1 MIDLS
6 TKTYKR
12 ILDDMLADIPGDLN
26 KREGSLIRT
35 SLGAAGWAIEG
46 LYINLAYIQRQAYG
60 KTATGVYLDYI
71 AAQCDL
77 QRKPA
82 TNAVRYARFNAS
94 PPVGTRFAVKN
105 ISENVYYYLS
115 KACEHIP
122 DVAYPGTPY
131 IGEVTCETAGSIG
144 NEYSG
149 DLSTVSYI
157 SGLTSAILLGIVEHG
172 DDEETDDS
180 LRKRYELAVGA
191 VEFGGN
197 IASYRNY
204 ILSLS
209 GVGAVQVYPAYNGPG
224 TVLCSVIDTD
234 FKPLSF
240 DKMVEIQNLVCP
252 PESTDPS
259 EPSANGYGMAPIGA
273 KVVITTATEKTI
285 DITATV
291 RIKSDSSRTISEIND
306 DAIEQMN
313 DFFKTMLEDWGKMGS
328 WNNAT
333 YSLVLYYNRVVTI
346 LNNIDGVEVAND
358 VYVNG
363 QTVNIGFIENK
374 DWQQIPVLNSLVLTQ
389 GS

>member
-6 TKTYKR
+6 TKTYKL

-46 LYINLAYIQRQAYG
+46 LYINLAYIQKQAFG

-71 AAQCDL
+71 VAQCDL
-77 QRKPA
+77 QRKQA
-82 TNAVRYARFNAS
+82 THAVRYARFNAA

-115 KACEHIP
+115 KACDHIP
-122 DVAYPGTPY
+122 DASYIGLPY
-131 IGEVTCETAGSIG
+131 IGEVTCENAGSIG

-149 DLSTVSYI
+149 DLATVAYI
-157 SGLTSAILLGIVEHG
+157 SGLTSAVLLGIVEHG
-172 DDEETDDS
+172 DDEESDES
-180 LRKRYELAVGA
+180 LRKRYDLAVGA

-197 IASYRNY
+197 IAAYRNY

-224 TVLCSVIDTD
+224 TVLCSVVDTD
-234 FKPLSF
+234 FQPLSF
-240 DKMVEIQNLVCP
+240 DKKVEIQNLVCP

-273 KVVITTATEKTI
+273 KVVINTASVHNI
-285 DITATV
+285 DITANV
-291 RIKSDSSRTISEIND
+291 EIKSSSSRTISEIND
-306 DAIEQMN
+306 EAIEQMRAYI
-313 DFFKTMLEDWGKMGS
+313 KTMGEEWGKMGS
-328 WNNAT
+328 WNNAS
-333 YSLVLYYNRVVTI
+333 YSLVLYYNRVVAI
-346 LNNIDGVEVAND
+346 LNNIDGVEIATGIL
-358 VYVNG
+358 VNG
-363 QTVNIGFIENK
+363 NTVNIGFLENK
-374 DWQQIPVLNSLVLTQ
+374 DWQEIPVLRSLVLTQ
-389 GS
+389 V